1 MIIRFTLIFFSSLV
15 LLSGCTDKLTPPE
28 SKNADPNIGGD
39 TLYVRLNPAWEGF
52 KKPQDV
58 LVGREPFIYVADTE
72 NDRIVMMNLDGGIL
86 GTRSIKRPIALAQD
100 YKLNLLVCAQFDT
113 TVNGVTQNFSAVYK
127 IDLFSAGHN
136 IENAPIKM
144 LLPQAADLNKPERV
158 YTGVAVFYDNSFLVA
173 RKGPNNTNLVD
184 PDNSILNFKPV
195 RGTGRDTLIGRVP
208 LLNPTSGGI
217 MSVNNVSSLTSFNR
231 SNYDVI
237 VTLTGIN
244 SFKTQWLEYITS
256 TDFTGYQMKYM
267 PEERFMMST
276 GLFTRPEGAT
286 TDNSG
291 NIYVVESDSS
301 RIYRFNSNGELTISF
316 GDTTIFKQPYGVAHF
331 DRILYVADTGNDR
344 ILRFVLSTE
353 IN

>member
-1 MIIRFTLIFFSSLV
+1 MMIRLIIIFFSALV
-15 LLSGCTDKLTPPE
+15 LITGCTDKLTPPE
-28 SKNADPNIGGD
+28 SKNANPNIGGD

-52 KKPQDV
+52 NKPQDV

-86 GTRSIKRPIALAQD
+86 GTRNIKRPIALAQD

-113 TVNGVTQNFSAVYK
+113 VVNGISQNFSAVYK
-127 IDLFSAGHN
+127 IDLFAAGHN

-195 RGTGRDTLIGRVP
+195 RGTNRDTLIGRVP
-208 LLNPTSGGI
+208 LLSATSSGL
-217 MSVNNVSSLTSFNR
+217 MSVYNVSSLTSFNR
-231 SNYDVI
+231 SNYDVVI
-237 VTLTGIN
+237 TMTGEN
-244 SFKTQWLEYITS
+244 NFKTQWLEYVIS
-256 TDFTGYQMKYM
+256 TDFTGYEIDTTRYLMK
-267 PEERFMMST
+267 P
-276 GLFTRPEGAT
+276 GLFSRPEGAT
-286 TDNSG
+286 IDNSG
-291 NIYVVESDSS
+291 NIYVVETDSS
-301 RIYRFNSNGELTISF
+301 RIYRFNSNGDLTISF
-316 GDTTIFKQPYGVAHF
+316 GDSTIFNQPYGVAHF
-331 DRILYVADTGNDR
+331 DRILYVADTGNNR